1 LLVSRPR
8 YRSSGSAAFVVVR
21 LLFIIFLLGFPVC
34 VSARVSEARYELW
47 ERAFPAIS
55 NTWHQSQIAMV
66 KGEIGDSSSP
76 ADGAVVR
83 DAPNSGVVELPLLT
97 KGNY

>member
-1 LLVSRPR
+1 
-8 YRSSGSAAFVVVR
+8 
-21 LLFIIFLLGFPVC
+21 
-34 VSARVSEARYELW
+34 
-47 ERAFPAIS
+47 
-55 NTWHQSQIAMV
+55 V